1 MTAATAPS
9 LAPGQ
14 HVAVR
19 NVHVGM
25 LPATVEKADG
35 ASVTVALAVK
45 DERMERLVGHEMA
58 VEITSGR
65 GIHRYSGTLAHQQS
79 GVLRISLS
87 GDVERIQR
95 REFVRVGAHIDV
107 TIRGIDQDVGGQT
120 TTLDLSCRGMRI
132 TDTFELPLGI
142 DVRIELALPDGPL
155 KALGRVVRV
164 GSELDQ
170 KGIRFDDVSRP
181 DEDRLMR
188 YIRDREVQALR
199 ASRG

>member
-1 MTAATAPS
+1 MTAATAPTLS
-9 LAPGQ
+9 PGQ

-45 DERMERLVGHEMA
+45 DERVERLVGHEMA
-58 VEITSGR
+58 VEITTGR
-65 GIHRYSGTLAHQQS
+65 GIHRYTGTLAEQRS

-95 REFVRVGAHIDV
+95 REFVRVGAHIAV
-107 TIRGIDQDVGGQT
+107 SVRGVDQDVGGET

-142 DVRIELALPDGPL
+142 DVRIELQLPDGPMT
-155 KALGRVVRV
+155 ALGRVVRV
-164 GSELDQ
+164 GSEVDQ
-170 KGIRFDDVSRP
+170 KGIRFDDVSRA

-199 ASRG
+199 AARG